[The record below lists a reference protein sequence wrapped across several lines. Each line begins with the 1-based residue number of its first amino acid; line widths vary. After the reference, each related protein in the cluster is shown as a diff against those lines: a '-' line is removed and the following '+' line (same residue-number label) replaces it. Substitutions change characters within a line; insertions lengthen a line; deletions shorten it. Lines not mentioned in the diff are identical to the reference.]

1 MDAAAERLIHSVNA
15 VTDLLKA
22 NTELRD
28 TIEKMR
34 RTKEDSDAEVFTLNI
49 ENQTLRE
56 RLELV
61 EGILKNNRENYEN
74 MVSDKVKNIMQKS
87 NTQYGKFNMNA
98 QLTTNEPSDKPDF
111 TIDAVYTE
119 LIQLRQQNR
128 VLETRIK
135 QLEFQNFN
143 MTRSAGF
150 NVQANG
156 PMSAGKNNPNIGS
169 AGG

>member
-1 MDAAAERLIHSVNA
+1 MNFYLQQDKQKMDAAAERLIHSVNA

-34 RTKEDSDAEVFTLNI
+34 RNKEDADADVFQLNI

-61 EGILKNNRENYEN
+61 EGILKNNRENYEQ
-74 MVSDKVKNIMQKS
+74 MVSDKVKNIMHKS

-98 QLTTNEPSDKPDF
+98 SLTQSPE
-111 TIDAVYTE
+111 
-119 LIQLRQQNR
+119 
-128 VLETRIK
+128 
-135 QLEFQNFN
+135 
-143 MTRSAGF
+143 
-150 NVQANG
+150 
-156 PMSAGKNNPNIGS
+156 
-169 AGG
+169 

>member
-1 MDAAAERLIHSVNA
+1 MDAASERLIHSVNA

-34 RTKEDSDAEVFTLNI
+34 RQKEDSDAEVFTLNI

-61 EGILKNNRENYEN
+61 EGILKNNRENYEQL
-74 MVSDKVKNIMQKS
+74 VSDDVKGILAKS

-98 QLTTNEPSDKPDF
+98 PLDGNANQPNQDF

-119 LIQLRQQNR
+119 LIQLRQHNR
-128 VLETRIK
+128 ALETRIK
-135 QLEFQNFN
+135 QLEL
-143 MTRSAGF
+143 
-150 NVQANG
+150 
-156 PMSAGKNNPNIGS
+156 
-169 AGG
+169 

>member
-1 MDAAAERLIHSVNA
+1 MANQAKRTQMNFYLQQDKQKMDAASERLIHSVNA

-34 RTKEDSDAEVFTLNI
+34 RQKEDSDAEVFTLNI

-61 EGILKNNRENYEN
+61 EGILKNNRENYEQL
-74 MVSDKVKNIMQKS
+74 VSDDVKGILAKS

-98 QLTTNEPSDKPDF
+98 PLDGSGNVPNTEF

-119 LIQLRQQNR
+119 LIQLRQHNR
-128 VLETRIK
+128 ALETRIK
-135 QLEFQNFN
+135 
-143 MTRSAGF
+143 
-150 NVQANG
+150 
-156 PMSAGKNNPNIGS
+156 
-169 AGG
+169 

>member
-1 MDAAAERLIHSVNA
+1 MGNQAKRTQMNFYLQQDKQKMDAASERLIHSVNA

-34 RTKEDSDAEVFTLNI
+34 RQKEDSDAEVFTLNI

-61 EGILKNNRENYEN
+61 EGILKNNRENYEQL
-74 MVSDKVKNIMQKS
+74 VSDDVKGILAKS

-98 QLTTNEPSDKPDF
+98 PLEGASTNPNQEF

-119 LIQLRQQNR
+119 LI
-128 VLETRIK
+128 
-135 QLEFQNFN
+135 
-143 MTRSAGF
+143 
-150 NVQANG
+150 
-156 PMSAGKNNPNIGS
+156 
-169 AGG
+169 

>member
-34 RTKEDSDAEVFTLNI
+34 RQKEDSDSEVFTLNI

-74 MVSDKVKNIMQKS
+74 MVSDQVKGILAKS

-98 QLTTNEPSDKPDF
+98 QLTPNAEGNEF

-119 LIQLRQQNR
+119 LIQLRQTNR

-135 QLEFQNFN
+135 QLELQNFN
-143 MTRSAGF
+143 MTRQGF
-150 NVQANG
+150 
-156 PMSAGKNNPNIGS
+156 
-169 AGG
+169 